1 MAGTELKRYFIKPD
15 GWDAFLEDPNAGP
28 DVLDVVRARHGF
40 QVLFTFADREL
51 NLFTWAIRHGGDFDK
66 AAEAYYKDPERVEL
80 EIVGDYIT
88 DYEIR
93 RVEELKIP

>member
-1 MAGTELKRYFIKPD
+1 MAATELKRYFIKSD
-15 GWDAFLEDPNAGP
+15 GWDEFLQILRRIA
-28 DVLDVVRARHGF
+28 VVRERHGF